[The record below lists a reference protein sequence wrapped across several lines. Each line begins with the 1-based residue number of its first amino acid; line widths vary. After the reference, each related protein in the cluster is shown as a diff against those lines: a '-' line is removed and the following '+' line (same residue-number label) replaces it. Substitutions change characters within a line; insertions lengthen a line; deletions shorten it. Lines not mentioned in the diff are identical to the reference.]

1 MDRSILYSFILY
13 SRQGCCLCE
22 GLEERLRELL
32 PPGHL
37 QVVDVDG
44 DPALQARYG
53 LSVPVLA
60 RSSTGGPGGQDPQQ
74 IRPFP
79 PVPPR
84 LRGEGLQAWLQRHT
98 D

>member
-53 LSVPVLA
+53 FSVPVLA
-60 RSSTGGPGGQDPQQ
+60 RASTGGPGGQDPQQ

>member
-1 MDRSILYSFILY
+1 MDPLILY
-13 SRQGCCLCE
+13 SRKGCCLCE

-32 PPGHL
+32 PPDHL

-60 RSSTGGPGGQDPQQ
+60 RAGSGGQSGENRQVSPL
-74 IRPFP
+74 P

-84 LRGEGLQAWLQRHT
+84 LRGQGLQVWLQRHAG
-98 D
+98 

>member
-53 LSVPVLA
+53 HSVPVLA
-60 RSSTGGPGGQDPQQ
+60 RASTGGPGGQDPQQ

>member
-1 MDRSILYSFILY
+1 MGPFILY

-22 GLEERLRELL
+22 GLEERLRDLL
-32 PPGHL
+32 PPDQL
-37 QVVDVDG
+37 QVLDVDR

-60 RSSTGGPGGQDPQQ
+60 QVGPTGEDHPS
-74 IRPFP
+74 IRCLP

-84 LRGEGLQAWLQRHT
+84 LRGEGLQAWLQRHAG
-98 D
+98 

>member
-1 MDRSILYSFILY
+1 MDPFILY

-22 GLEERLRELL
+22 GLEERLGELL

-37 QVVDVDG
+37 KVVDVDG

-60 RSSTGGPGGQDPQQ
+60 QVGSAGLGGEDPQ
-74 IRPFP
+74 IRPLP

-84 LRGEGLQAWLQRHT
+84 LRGEGLLAWLQRHAG
-98 D
+98 